1 MIPYVGLTTI
11 NIGPIPIQVWG
22 TMVAIGILVGL
33 YVTVRR
39 SKKFYLDVKIVM
51 DAATWALVASI
62 IGARLVTVLFYDFAY
77 YLSDPLQVFAIWNGG
92 LSSVG
97 GFIGAVLVG
106 VWYLKRKKVNVWK
119 YTDTMVFGLPI
130 GLGIGRIGCFL
141 IHDHPG
147 TASDFVLAVQ
157 YPNGDT
163 KLDHGLLLAING
175 FLMAIVF
182 AFMSR
187 KKLPVGSYLAVIS
200 LWYGVVRFILDFHRV
215 GDATY
220 FGLTPAQY
228 VSLALAIGGAW
239 GIWHLYS
246 KRLTAEKSS
255 E

>member
-1 MIPYVGLTTI
+1 MIPYIGFTTFNVG
-11 NIGPIPIQVWG
+11 PVPIQVWG

-33 YVTVRR
+33 FVVVRR
-39 SKKFYLDVKIVM
+39 SNKLNLDTKIIM

-62 IGARLVTVLFYDFAY
+62 IGARLVTVLFYDFGY
-77 YLSDPLQVFAIWNGG
+77 YFTNPLQVFAVWNGG

-106 VWYLKRKKVNVWK
+106 FWYLKRKNVDVWK
-119 YTDTMVFGLPI
+119 YADTMVFGLPI

-147 TASDFVLAVQ
+147 TASDFILAVQ
-157 YPNGDT
+157 YPNGET

-175 FLMAIVF
+175 FLMAIIF

-200 LWYGVVRFILDFHRV
+200 LWYGVVRFILDFYRV

-228 VSLALAIGGAW
+228 VSLALAIGGVW
-239 GIWHLYS
+239 GIWRLYM
-246 KRLTAEKSS
+246 KRLTTKEAS